1 MCGKFM
7 GDALSIRESE
17 GIRAE
22 EELTCVAVASKA
34 PGTGTLEL
42 AVLGWFSS
50 DVSNEARRKGL
61 GLHTDLL

>member
-1 MCGKFM
+1 M

-34 PGTGTLEL
+34 PGTG
-42 AVLGWFSS
+42 SS
-50 DVSNEARRKGL
+50 GAGCAGMVFQRCLK
-61 GLHTDLL
+61 